1 MTKFPETAMISYI
14 GKGWEQEEYTYNPD
28 RERRPPVE
36 RRLKEVEV
44 EGSLGAGMVK
54 VFIRIVI
61 IHVWSA
67 LGDLG
72 DVWQDLCHIKKVVPR
87 IYSPFS

>member
-1 MTKFPETAMISYI
+1 MISYI
-14 GKGWEQEEYTYNPD
+14 DKGWEQEEYTYNPD

-54 VFIRIVI
+54 T
-61 IHVWSA
+61 SY
-67 LGDLG
+67 GDSNHPRLVSVMG
-72 DVWQDLCHIKKVVPR
+72 LERYVTGNMRHIKKVVPR
-87 IYSPFS
+87 TYSPFS